1 MRGTKERVLLKITAI
16 TQQVHH
22 SDRYSIFIDDTFAFG
37 LILQDILYFKLKEGE
52 EISQEKFDFIQN
64 ELVYVKAQD
73 IALHYIGYKMRTE
86 TEVRKKLQ
94 EKEFT
99 QEIIERVLEFLIAYH
114 YVDDIQ
120 YCKSYITQRLHC
132 NPKGS
137 YVLKRELK
145 QKGIQESIICKT
157 LEQMDIDEF
166 GDAVRLLEKKCARF
180 DTIDEKEK
188 KRLFAFLQR
197 RGYSYDII
205 KEAFSYVLK
214 Q

>member
-1 MRGTKERVLLKITAI
+1 M
-16 TQQVHH
+16 
-22 SDRYSIFIDDTFAFG
+22 
-37 LILQDILYFKLKEGE
+37 
-52 EISQEKFDFIQN
+52 
-64 ELVYVKAQD
+64 
-73 IALHYIGYKMRTE
+73 
-86 TEVRKKLQ
+86 
-94 EKEFT
+94 
-99 QEIIERVLEFLIAYH
+99 
-114 YVDDIQ
+114 
-120 YCKSYITQRLHC
+120 
-132 NPKGS
+132 
-137 YVLKRELK
+137 ELK

>member
-1 MRGTKERVLLKITAI
+1 MKITAI

-22 SDRYSIFIDDTFAFG
+22 PDRYSIFIDDSFAFG
-37 LILQDILYFKLKEGE
+37 LMMQDILYFKLKEGE
-52 EISQEKFDFIQN
+52 EIAQEKFDFIQN
-64 ELVYVKAQD
+64 ELIYVKAQD

-99 QEIIERVLEFLIAYH
+99 EEIIERVLEFLIAYH

-120 YCKSYITQRLHC
+120 YCKSYIKQRLNC

-137 YVLKRELK
+137 YALKMELR
-145 QKGIQESIICKT
+145 QKGIQESIICET
-157 LEQMDIDEF
+157 LEQMELDEF
-166 GDAVRLLEKKCARF
+166 GNAVKLLEKKCSCL
-180 DTIDEKEK
+180 DKIDEKEK

-205 KEAFSYVLK
+205 KEAFSYILK

>member
-1 MRGTKERVLLKITAI
+1 MKITAI

-22 SDRYSIFIDDTFAFG
+22 PDRYSIFIDDNFAFG
-37 LILQDILYFKLKEGE
+37 LIMQDILYFKLKEGE

-64 ELVYVKAQD
+64 ELIYVQAQD

-86 TEVRKKLQ
+86 AEVRKKLL

-99 QEIIERVLEFLIAYH
+99 EEIIARVIDFLIAYH

-120 YCKSYITQRLHC
+120 YCKSYVKQRLNC
-132 NPKGS
+132 NPRGS
-137 YVLKRELK
+137 YLLKMELK
-145 QKGIQESIICKT
+145 QKGIKESIICKT
-157 LEQMDIDEF
+157 LEQANINEMD
-166 GDAVRLLEKKCARF
+166 DAIRLLEKKCARL

-188 KRLFAFLQR
+188 KRLFGFLQR

-205 KEAFSYVLK
+205 KEAFSYILK